1 MIAVIGI
8 GSPFGFDRLGWDVV
22 DQLRARAL
30 GAPALWSGVR
40 LEHNE
45 RLGAPLLAQ
54 MRGARLVVLVDA
66 LQTGAEPGALTRLEL
81 DAVQLPPTGSSSHEL
96 GVAETLALGRVLGEL
111 PPRVLVIG
119 LEAGTQVPRAP
130 TQAEVARLGDAV
142 ERELA
147 EACLSRRFPS
157 AEPPPLMSA

>member
-22 DQLRARAL
+22 DRLRARAL

-66 LQTGAEPGALTRLEL
+66 LQTGAEPGALSRLEL
-81 DAVQLPPTGSSSHEL
+81 EAVQPLPTGYSSHEL
-96 GVAETLALGRVLGEL
+96 GVAQTLALGRALGEL
-111 PPRVLVIG
+111 PPRVLVMG
-119 LEAGTQVPRAP
+119 LEAGAQAPRAP
-130 TQAEVARLGDAV
+130 TQVEVARLGDAV

-147 EACLSRRFPS
+147 EARLSR
-157 AEPPPLMSA
+157 